1 MLTSDHFS
9 CNRLKGKERND
20 VKEQKKKNHLA
31 LQASEGNPSE
41 KLASALGGTFLLYCL
56 TDVSLI
62 PLHSFFHIIH
72 VLPAFIWQFL
82 PLLSKASQG
91 KY

>member
-9 CNRLKGKERND
+9 CNKLKGKERND
-20 VKEQKKKNHLA
+20 VKEKKNDLA
-31 LQASEGNPSE
+31 LRASEGNPSE
-41 KLASALGGTFLLYCL
+41 KLAGALGGTFLFCCL

-62 PLHSFFHIIH
+62 PVHSLFYIIH

-82 PLLSKASQG
+82 PLLS
-91 KY
+91 